1 MFFLWLI
8 LILLIIIVLFFT
20 STIKLEVKNFA
31 RNLPKIKGKIID
43 TNLEIRLKL
52 YLLNKIKIF
61 DANIADTKIEKKFET
76 KLKED
81 KNKINLEILKN
92 LKEVNVEFE
101 KIDLKIWIGLEDA
114 AATAISV
121 GILWTVLG
129 ILFRNKIKR
138 PDKQKY
144 EINPIYQ
151 GKNILNIEFNGIFIL
166 NMWNIINIIFKL
178 IKKGRV
184 KKDGRTSNRRAYAYS
199 NE

>member
-8 LILLIIIVLFFT
+8 LILLIIFVLFFT

-43 TNLEIRLKL
+43 ANLEIRLRL

-138 PDKQKY
+138 PDQQKY

-166 NMWNIINIIFKL
+166 NMWNIINIIFIL